1 MKKAVKTLRKILIS
15 IVLLSF
21 LMIIAGLFYVWYM
34 GRNSEEKIID
44 QTQTSVQK
52 NTVSERSK
60 IADNAPNSA
69 SIQSIS
75 SPLNPGSK
83 ASIIAKTNP
92 NSECVISVTYNKIVS
107 NSAGLSPAMADDWGV
122 VVWKWT
128 IEDSAPIGK
137 WPVKITCVWHERAA
151 VVIGDLNIVKN

>member
-1 MKKAVKTLRKILIS
+1 MKKIAKTLRNVLIS
-15 IVLLSF
+15 IVVLFSV
-21 LMIIAGLFYVWYM
+21 MIIAGLFYVWYM
-34 GRNSEEKIID
+34 GRNAAD
-44 QTQTSVQK
+44 QVVETTSITTQK
-52 NTVSERSK
+52 NPISERSK